1 MKMLIALILG
11 VLAVAAPPAIQYAFE
26 TPNAE
31 KTSPEQPTA
40 DEVEEAYRYLG
51 GVFRTKEP
59 VQALPKHIPSEHGQV
74 SVYADYE
81 HADSDGVPLYVV
93 NRSPQPL
100 RLANQDGNIYLKLQ
114 FCNEKGGW
122 QRAEPHAMSDCGN
135 SDGLTVVEPG
145 TFLRTRGHKAD
156 RGRMMPVR
164 YRFYNQSVEMASNV
178 GELRVDEREVELAGR
193 DAMAPYEWPL
203 DLIERVALGKDIVVN
218 EVDHIDLRKEAIHA
232 LAQNRF
238 PQGDRVRILKALRN
252 KREKTYSDLAVR
264 FLDDLKRRE

>member
-135 SDGLTVVEPG
+135 SYGLTVIEPG
-145 TFLRTRGHKAD
+145 MFLRTRGHQAV
-156 RGRMMPVR
+156 RGKNMPAR

-178 GELRVDEREVELAGR
+178 GEVRIDEREVELAGR

-203 DLIERVALGKDIVVN
+203 DLIKRVVLGTEVVVN
-218 EVDHIDLRKEAIHA
+218 EVDNIDLREQAIRT
-232 LAQNRF
+232 LAKDGF
-238 PQGDRVRILKALRN
+238 PEEKRVSILKELRG
-252 KREKTYSDLAVR
+252 KREATYSDMAAQL
-264 FLDDLKRRE
+264 LDDLKRRE